1 MRDEV
6 FRRLSELADGVVSE
20 LGKLGDDERVLML
33 MAFFSTVVKN
43 LGCNPLEATAV
54 FELLKFKHLYET
66 LTEALREEKGG
77 GSSG

>member
-6 FRRLSELADGVVSE
+6 FRRLSELANNVVSE
-20 LGKLGDDERVLML
+20 LGKLGDEERVLML
-33 MAFFSTVVKN
+33 MAFFSTVVKS

-66 LTEALREEKGG
+66 LTEALQAKEEKEGVK
-77 GSSG
+77 